1 MAKLFSKEKD
11 IVLKVINSILVI
23 WLIAAIVITFGVG
36 IRIFNK
42 DVTLSYSDYSKSN
55 TLSVFF
61 MNLILHCI
69 QFHRIRSL
77 L

>member
-42 DVTLSYSDYSKSN
+42 DVTLS
-55 TLSVFF
+55 
-61 MNLILHCI
+61 LIHI
-69 QFHRIRSL
+69 
-77 L
+77 